1 MAKLSTILDQ
11 IDAGSMLLPEFQRGY
26 VWNRDQVRG
35 FMRSL
40 YLGYPVGSL
49 LVWETDTTDKAVR
62 GVGVGASGVRQ
73 LLLDGQ
79 QRVTS
84 LYGVTR
90 GRPPTFFEG
99 DPAAFT
105 GLRFNVAE
113 EAFEFYAPVK
123 MKDDPLWIDVTE
135 LFVRGPESQIE
146 RLASD
151 SRNWPYVGRL
161 MKLQNLLEKEF
172 HAEQITGPDKTTDV
186 VVEIFNRVNSG
197 GTKLSKGD
205 LALAK
210 ICAEWSGARPTMRA
224 YLQRWADEGYDFSL
238 DWLLRTV
245 NAVAT
250 GRAPFSA
257 LDDVSADEFEQ
268 ALSSAADHIDL
279 VLEEVASRLGL
290 DHARVLPG
298 RPAFA
303 VLSRLLSE
311 NGGEFTSAVER
322 DKALHWYVHAALSG
336 RFAGS
341 TETYLN
347 QDLATVAEPNG
358 IDELIARLERW
369 RGRYDLTIDP
379 RDLDG
384 AGKGARFYPLV
395 YLVSRVRGARDFL
408 TGQEVAAAADLR
420 VQPLFGKAVLSR
432 AGYRPAEINA
442 IANFVLVTP
451 ETASEVAR
459 RRPEEYLGR
468 AEEMFPGLLASQSLP
483 TDPDLWRVERYRDFL
498 AARRELLAHS
508 ANDILDGLRT
518 GARVDAPRL
527 PRVVVR
533 PGGDDEIDI
542 RAEEVGAL
550 VDELVGL
557 GLAAPERDSEIP
569 DPETGR
575 ALSVAEA
582 VWPDGLQPG
591 QGAPV
596 VLELDPDEADL
607 PRMAELGYEVFTSV
621 EALRGYALRRSR
633 EATGGSPEDAPV
645 SPAVVSTPVPA
656 ADPAQEFHQAM
667 ATIYQRARDET
678 GYTATYLLAMLA
690 EEGGVE
696 TAKRLLASA
705 TVSTGFTA
713 LWHKGRLDLTV
724 EALVLDP
731 RFESLFTPDDLD
743 IARARLAQ
751 FDYSP
756 Q

>member
-11 IDAGSMLLPEFQRGY
+11 VDAGSMLLPEFQRGY

-62 GVGVGASGVRQ
+62 GGPGGGIRQ

-90 GRPPTFFEG
+90 GQPPAFFEG

-113 EAFEFYAPVK
+113 ETFEFYAPVK
-123 MKDDPLWIDVTE
+123 MKDDPLWIDVTD
-135 LFVRGPESQIE
+135 LFVRGAEPQIE
-146 RLASD
+146 RLSVDAK
-151 SRNWPYVGRL
+151 NWQYVGRL
-161 MKLQNLLEKEF
+161 MKLLNLLEKDF

-210 ICAEWSGARPTMRA
+210 ICAEWSGARPTMRS

-238 DWLLRTV
+238 DWLLRNV

-257 LDDVSADEFEQ
+257 LDDISADEFEQ
-268 ALSSAADHIDL
+268 ALTGAAEHIDL
-279 VLEEVASRLGL
+279 ALDEIGARLGL

-298 RPAFA
+298 RPAIA

-311 NGGEFTSAVER
+311 SGGAFWDEGQR
-322 DKALHWYVHAALSG
+322 DKALYWYVHAALSG

-347 QDLATVAEPNG
+347 QDLATVSGPDG
-358 IDELIARLERW
+358 VDGLIARLTRW
-369 RGRYDLTIDP
+369 RGNSLTITA
-379 RDLDG
+379 RDLEG
-384 AGKGARFYPLV
+384 AGKGARYYPLV
-395 YLVSRVRGARDFL
+395 YLVCRVLGARDFA
-408 TGQEVAAAADLR
+408 TGQPVGALA
-420 VQPLFGKAVLSR
+420 VQPLFSKSLLSR

-442 IANFVLVTP
+442 IANFVLVSP
-451 ETASEVAR
+451 SSAVEVAR
-459 RRPEEYLGR
+459 RRPDDYLGR
-468 AEEMFPGLLASQSLP
+468 AEAAFPGVLASHALP
-483 TDPDLWRVERYRDFL
+483 SDPALWSVERYRDFL
-498 AARRELLAHS
+498 AARRELLASS
-508 ANDILDGLRT
+508 ANSILTGLLS
-518 GARVDAPRL
+518 GSRVSAPRL
-527 PRVVVR
+527 PAVVVR
-533 PGGDDEIDI
+533 AGGEDEIDI

-550 VDELVGL
+550 IEELLQL

-596 VLELDPDEADL
+596 VLELDPDDADL

-621 EALRGYALRRSR
+621 EALRGYALRRNR
-633 EATGGSPEDAPV
+633 EAGGLPVPEPAAPV
-645 SPAVVSTPVPA
+645 AALPVAVTDLPA
-656 ADPAQEFHQAM
+656 EFHQAM

-678 GYTATYLLAMLA
+678 GHSATYLLAMLA
-690 EEGGVE
+690 EDGGVE
-696 TAKRLLASA
+696 TARRLLASA

-713 LWHKGRLDLTV
+713 LWNKGRLDLTV
-724 EALVLDP
+724 EALVLSP
-731 RFESLFTPDDLD
+731 RFAELFTAEELQV
-743 IARARLAQ
+743 ARGRLAQ
-751 FDYSP
+751 FGSELGVQVGP
-756 Q
+756 

>member
-11 IDAGSMLLPEFQRGY
+11 VDAGSMLLPEFQRGY

-62 GVGVGASGVRQ
+62 GGPGGGIRQ

-90 GRPPTFFEG
+90 GQPPAFFEG

-105 GLRFNVAE
+105 GLRFHVAE
-113 EAFEFYAPVK
+113 ETFEFYAPVK
-123 MKDDPLWIDVTE
+123 MKDDPLWIDVTD
-135 LFVRGPESQIE
+135 LFVRGAEPQIE
-146 RLASD
+146 RLSVDAK
-151 SRNWPYVGRL
+151 NWQYVGRL
-161 MKLQNLLEKEF
+161 MKLLNLLEKDF

-210 ICAEWSGARPTMRA
+210 ICAEWSGARPTMRS

-238 DWLLRTV
+238 DWLLRNV

-268 ALSSAADHIDL
+268 ALTGAAEHIDL
-279 VLEEVASRLGL
+279 TLDEIASRLGL

-298 RPAFA
+298 RPAIA

-311 NGGEFTSAVER
+311 NGGEFADGAQR
-322 DKALHWYVHAALSG
+322 DKALYWYVHAALSG

-347 QDLATVAEPNG
+347 QDLATVSGRNG
-358 IDELIARLERW
+358 VDDLIARLERW
-369 RGRYDLTIDP
+369 RGNSLAITP
-379 RDLDG
+379 RDLEG

-395 YLVSRVRGARDFL
+395 YLVCRVLGARDFAS
-408 TGQEVAAAADLR
+408 GVEVAASAGLQ
-420 VQPLFGKAVLSR
+420 VQPLFGKSLLSR

-451 ETASEVAR
+451 SAALQVAR
-459 RRPEEYLGR
+459 RRPADYLGR
-468 AEEMFPGLLASQSLP
+468 AEAAFPGVLASHALP
-483 TDPDLWRVERYRDFL
+483 NDPSLWRVEAYRDFL
-498 AARRELLAHS
+498 AARRELLVQS
-508 ANDILDGLRT
+508 ANSILEGLRT
-518 GARVDAPRL
+518 GERVDVRRL
-527 PRVVVR
+527 PQVVVR
-533 PGGDDEIDI
+533 AGGEDEIDI

-550 VDELVGL
+550 VEELLQL

-596 VLELDPDEADL
+596 VLELDPDDADL

-621 EALRGYALRRSR
+621 EALRGYALRRNR
-633 EATGGSPEDAPV
+633 EAGGTPEGAPAPPAVLPAPV
-645 SPAVVSTPVPA
+645 RPAT
-656 ADPAQEFHQAM
+656 DPAQEFHQAM

-690 EEGGVE
+690 EDGGVE
-696 TAKRLLASA
+696 TAKRLVASA
-705 TVSTGFTA
+705 TVSTGFTE
-713 LWHKGRLDLTV
+713 LWKKGRLDLTV

-731 RFESLFTPDDLD
+731 RFAGLFTPDELD
-743 IARARLAQ
+743 IARGRLAQ
-751 FDYSP
+751 FDYVTG
-756 Q
+756 

>member
-1 MAKLSTILDQ
+1 MARLSTILDQ

-62 GVGVGASGVRQ
+62 GGPGGGVRQ

-90 GRPPTFFEG
+90 GRPPAFFEG

-105 GLRFNVAE
+105 GLRFHVAE
-113 EAFEFYAPVK
+113 ESFEFYAPVK

-135 LFVRGPESQIE
+135 LFVHGAERQIE

-151 SRNWPYVGRL
+151 AKNWQYVGKL
-161 MKLQNLLEKEF
+161 MKLQNLLEKDF

-210 ICAEWSGARPTMRA
+210 ICAEWSGARPTMRS
-224 YLQRWADEGYDFSL
+224 YLRRWADEGYDFSL
-238 DWLLRTV
+238 DWLLRNV

-257 LDDVSADEFEQ
+257 LDAVSADEFEQ
-268 ALSSAADHIDL
+268 ALTDAADHINLTLD
-279 VLEEVASRLGL
+279 EIASRLGL

-298 RPAFA
+298 RPAIA

-311 NGGEFTSAVER
+311 NGGEFTDPFER
-322 DKALHWYVHAALSG
+322 DKALYWYVHAALSG

-347 QDLATVAEPNG
+347 QDLATVSGPRG
-358 IDELIARLERW
+358 VDDLIGRLRRW
-369 RGRYDLTIDP
+369 RRSLVVKADDLQ
-379 RDLDG
+379 G
-384 AGKGARFYPLV
+384 AGKGARYYPLV
-395 YLVSRVRGARDFL
+395 YLVSRVLGARDFA
-408 TGQEVAAAADLR
+408 TGETVGDFQ
-420 VQPLFGKAVLSR
+420 VQPLFGKGLLSR

-442 IANFVLVTP
+442 IANYVLVTP
-451 ETASEVAR
+451 ESAAEVAR
-459 RRPEEYLGR
+459 RRPEDYLGG
-468 AEEMFPGLLASQSLP
+468 AEEMFPGLLASQCLP
-483 TDPDLWRVERYRDFL
+483 DDPALWSVDRYRDFL
-498 AARRELLAHS
+498 AARRKLLAAA
-508 ANDILDGLRT
+508 ANEFLDGLHA

-527 PRVVVR
+527 PRVAVR
-533 PGGDDEIDI
+533 SGGDDEIDI
-542 RAEEVGAL
+542 RAEEVSAL
-550 VDELVGL
+550 VEELIRL
-557 GLAAPERDSEIP
+557 GLAAPERDAEIP

-621 EALRGYALRRSR
+621 EALRGYALRRRR
-633 EATGGSPEDAPV
+633 EAGGEPPPEAPV
-645 SPAVVSTPVPA
+645 SPAVGRVPVA
-656 ADPAQEFHQAM
+656 AAATATDPEQELHQAM
-667 ATIYQRARDET
+667 AAIYQKARDET
-678 GYTATYLLAMLA
+678 GYNATYLLSMLA
-690 EEGGVE
+690 EDGAVE
-696 TAKRLLASA
+696 TARRLLASA

-713 LWHKGRLDLTV
+713 LWNKGRLDLTV

-731 RFESLFTPDDLD
+731 RFAGLFTTDELD
-743 IARARLAQ
+743 IARTRLAQ
-751 FDYSP
+751 FDYA
-756 Q
+756 